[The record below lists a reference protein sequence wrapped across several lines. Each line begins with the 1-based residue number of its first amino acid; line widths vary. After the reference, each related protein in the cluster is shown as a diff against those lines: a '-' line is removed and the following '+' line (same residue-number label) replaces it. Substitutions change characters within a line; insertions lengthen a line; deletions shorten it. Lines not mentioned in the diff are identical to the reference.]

1 MKRAIQRAGLVL
13 LMMIMAA
20 ILPPVREAPAAAPD
34 AAAVPVSAGYLENV
48 TFERLPGKERVTL
61 AVTKLSG
68 VTVENQPGNAVLVRM
83 ENLFVPE
90 GLRRPLSD
98 AALSNIVRVTPVQK
112 TADGRSWVLAQI
124 DLKQKVP
131 YSVRQEGMNVLIDFN
146 VTSLPSTAESVP
158 AMATPEVAPGAVR
171 QTSQTP
177 PVEKNEAGK
186 TAAAG
191 PGKKLDSGSRIF
203 LDVQEADIKAVLRL
217 LAEQGKVSIVS
228 GDEVKGNVTLHMKD
242 VPWEQALRTLLDLK
256 GLDQKR
262 EGDIITVITLDRK
275 KKDEADR
282 LAAEAA
288 LQKAEDERKVREQK
302 QNVEQGKLKQIAIE
316 AKIVEVTTNFS
327 RELGIRWAAGYQG
340 GVGGVDYGLGFGN
353 SGSGTMTSIGS
364 GIGITGSSVA
374 VNFPSAAALSTP
386 ALGLVLGT
394 SKLVLDAKLAA
405 LETTGDG
412 KIISSPK
419 VTTLENEKATIWQG
433 KRIPVVTPATN
444 TSPATVRYEDA
455 DLRLVVTP
463 KITPKVAPR
472 EDDRISLEIDATN
485 KDVDDSLTVMGNP
498 AINNSGVTSKV
509 VVKDGDTIV
518 VGGIYKTTETFG
530 KDGVPFFS
538 DIPYLGWL
546 FKYETKA
553 KTTRE
558 ILMFITPRIIKDA
571 L

>member
-1 MKRAIQRAGLVL
+1 MRRAIERAGLVL
-13 LMMIMAA
+13 FMMMIMPA
-20 ILPPVREAPAAAPD
+20 ILSPVREAPAATPE
-34 AAAVPVSAGYLENV
+34 AAVSAGYLENV
-48 TFERLPGKERVTL
+48 TFEKMAGKERVTL
-61 AVTKLSG
+61 SVTKLSG

-83 ENLFVPE
+83 ENLFAPE

-98 AALSNIVRVTPVQK
+98 SALSNIVRVTPVQK
-112 TADGRSWVLAQI
+112 AADGRSWVLAQI

-131 YSVRQEGMNVLIDFN
+131 YSVRQEGLNVLIDFN
-146 VTSLPSTAESVP
+146 VTSLPSAGEPVP
-158 AMATPEVAPGAVR
+158 AMAVPEVGPGAV
-171 QTSQTP
+171 QQTP
-177 PVEKNEAGK
+177 SVETAAKAGNGAGK
-186 TAAAG
+186 R
-191 PGKKLDSGSRIF
+191 LDSGPRIF
-203 LDVQEADIKAVLRL
+203 LDVQEADIKAVFRL

-228 GDEVKGNVTLHMKD
+228 GDDVKGNVTLHMKD

-282 LAAEAA
+282 VAAEAA
-288 LQKAEDERKVREQK
+288 LLKAEDERKVREQK
-302 QNVEQGKLKQIAIE
+302 QNVEQGKLKQIVIE

-327 RELGIRWAAGYQG
+327 RELGIRWGAGYQG

-353 SGSGTMTSIGS
+353 GSSGSLTSIPGGG
-364 GIGITGSSVA
+364 GIGLTGSSVA
-374 VNFPSAAALSTP
+374 VNFPSAALLSTP

-394 SKLVLDAKLAA
+394 SRLILDAKLSA
-405 LETTGDG
+405 LEATGDG

-463 KITPKVAPR
+463 KITPKVAAK

-498 AINNSGVTSKV
+498 AINNSGVTAKV

-530 KDGVPFFS
+530 KDGVPFFA
-538 DIPYLGWL
+538 DIPFLGWL
-546 FKYETKA
+546 FKYETKS

-558 ILMFITPRIIKDA
+558 ILMFITPRIIQNTM
-571 L
+571 